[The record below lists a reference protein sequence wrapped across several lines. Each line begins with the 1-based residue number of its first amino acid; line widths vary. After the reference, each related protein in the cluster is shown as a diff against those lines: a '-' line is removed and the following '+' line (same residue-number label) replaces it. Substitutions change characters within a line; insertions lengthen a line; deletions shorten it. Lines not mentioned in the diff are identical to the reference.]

1 MIEPRASIGVVI
13 WISAIIIVG
22 PISVLAQINL
32 NESDFKIKDFGII
45 NGNPWLIVEGKAG
58 GSTPQNASLIYAYG
72 FVTDNGTFAV
82 MSHAFEDTDE
92 VENDTQW
99 HTHRVALDAKN
110 CVVNINDNGDT
121 QVNDLVKVTNV
132 IVTNV
137 SKVFTAEL
145 TLNKDNSSI
154 CVTKIFDS
162 AP

>member
-1 MIEPRASIGVVI
+1 MTHGKLLSRFIMIEPRASIGVVI

-82 MSHAFEDTDE
+82 MSHAFEDTD
-92 VENDTQW
+92 
-99 HTHRVALDAKN
+99 
-110 CVVNINDNGDT
+110 
-121 QVNDLVKVTNV
+121 
-132 IVTNV
+132 
-137 SKVFTAEL
+137 
-145 TLNKDNSSI
+145 
-154 CVTKIFDS
+154 
-162 AP
+162 